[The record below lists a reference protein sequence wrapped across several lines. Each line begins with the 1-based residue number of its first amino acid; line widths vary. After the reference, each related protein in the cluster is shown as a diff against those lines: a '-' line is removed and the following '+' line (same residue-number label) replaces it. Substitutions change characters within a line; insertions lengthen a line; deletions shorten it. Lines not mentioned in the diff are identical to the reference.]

1 MTKRVIVKLVNMQ
14 KRLFL
19 VVFFICSVWC
29 CLSAQIKGVVK
40 DADTGEPLPY
50 VNIFYEGKGV
60 GCISDIDG
68 NFTVDKMVEWKELVF
83 SSIGYETQKV
93 PINARTQ
100 TLTVLMKVLDHTLG
114 EVVVRPKREK
124 YSRKNNPAVELMKKV
139 VAGKELDDL
148 KQKEYYS
155 YNIYQKLTLALNNI
169 TADSLRESK
178 LFKQYPFFRE
188 QVEYC
193 SEIDKNILPLS
204 VDETLTQTVYR
215 KHPESE
221 KNLIKGLNSTGVN
234 ELFNTGDMLTTVL
247 KDVFQNVNVYEDR
260 VRLLQ
265 YPFDSPISD
274 NGIGFYRY
282 YIMDTVYVEKERCFH
297 LSFVP
302 NNSQD
307 FGFTGH
313 LYIMADSTY
322 RLKQCV
328 LNLPKKTDVNF
339 VENMQIH
346 QQFGALPSGE
356 WVQLSD
362 DMLCELNF
370 FGGKFVVRRVTHNS
384 DYSFLEVPE
393 KIFKK
398 KGKEIKDVNAM
409 MRNDEFWN
417 RYRTTELTQSE
428 SNMGNFVSKLSDIKG
443 FKYILFGLRAFIE
456 NFVETGSTK
465 TPSKVDIGPINTMF
479 TSNYVDGFRLR
490 GSAQT
495 TANLHPN
502 WFFKGYVAY
511 GFKDE
516 KVKYMGQVEYS
527 FDKKEYLA
535 REFPKHALAV
545 SYQYDNMLPSDKYI
559 HTDKDNVFTSWKVT
573 TVDQYN
579 YERKFTVNYEH
590 ERENGLKTTV
600 MLRHAN
606 YEPCGRLFYRT
617 MSGESRL
624 QDAIRN
630 GSITAGGDYMLTPYN
645 TKDITVAEA
654 TFGVRFA
661 PGETFVN
668 TKQRRLPINLDAP
681 VFSLSH
687 TFGLKGVLG
696 GEYNYNFTEATA
708 YKRLWLGS
716 WGNIDTYLKG
726 GIQWNKVPFPLLIM
740 PAANLSYIVEDE
752 TFNLINNMEFL
763 NDRYASLDVSWN
775 MQGKLFNRIPL
786 LKKLKWREF
795 LGVKCLWGQ
804 LTDKNN
810 PFLEQNR
817 DDDMLMMFPGH
828 YREGGVFDYST
839 GVMDPKKPY
848 VEAIVGIHN
857 IFKLVH
863 VEYVRRLNYNNLP
876 TANKWGI
883 RLMIRTVF

>member
-1 MTKRVIVKLVNMQ
+1 MIKKVSLFCL
-14 KRLFL
+14 LFL
-19 VVFFICSVWC
+19 VWALQSF
-29 CLSAQIKGVVK
+29 AQIQGVVK
-40 DADTGEPLPY
+40 DEDTGEPIPF

-68 NFTVDKMVEWKELVF
+68 RFKVDKMVEWKELTF
-83 SSIGYETQKV
+83 SSVGYTTKAV
-93 PINARTQ
+93 PITAKTEYLNVS
-100 TLTVLMKVLDHTLG
+100 LKVMDHTLD

-139 VAGKELDDL
+139 VAAKELDDL
-148 KQKEYYS
+148 KQKDYYS

-193 SEIDKNILPLS
+193 AETDKNILPLS
-204 VDETLTQTVYR
+204 VDETLTQTVFR
-215 KHPESE
+215 KKPESE
-221 KNLIKGLNSTGVN
+221 KNIIKGLNSTGVN

-282 YIMDTVYVEKERCFH
+282 YIMDTTYVEHDKCFH

-313 LYIMADSTY
+313 LYIMADSTF
-322 RLKQCV
+322 RLKKCV

-339 VENMQIH
+339 VENMQIL

-356 WVQLSD
+356 WVQLTD

-370 FGGKFVVRRVTHNS
+370 FGGHFMVRRGTHNS

-393 KIFKK
+393 RIFKK

-409 MRNDEFWN
+409 MRNDEFWS
-417 RYRTTELTQSE
+417 RYRATELTQSE
-428 SNMGNFVSKLSDIKG
+428 SNMSGFVDNLAKIKG
-443 FKYILFGLRAFIE
+443 FKYILFGLKALIE
-456 NFVETGSTK
+456 NFVETGTK
-465 TPSKVDIGPINTMF
+465 DHPSKVDIGPINTIL
-479 TSNYVDGFRLR
+479 TSNFIDGTRLR
-490 GSAQT
+490 ASAQT
-495 TANLHPN
+495 TANLNPN

-516 KVKYMGQVEYS
+516 KMKYLGQVEYS
-527 FDKKEYLA
+527 FDKKGYLA
-535 REFPKHALAV
+535 REFPKHAIAV
-545 SYQYDNMLPSDKYI
+545 SYQYDNMLPSDKFI
-559 HTDKDNVFTSWKVT
+559 NTDKDNMFTSLKWAKQ
-573 TVDQYN
+573 DLYN
-579 YERKFTVNYEH
+579 YERKFTINYEH
-590 ERENGLKTTV
+590 ERESGLKTHA

-606 YEPCGRLFYRT
+606 YEPCGNLFYRT
-617 MSGESRL
+617 MAGESKL
-624 QDAIRN
+624 QKAIAD
-630 GSITAGGDYMLTPYN
+630 GTMKGDVFMHTPYN
-645 TKDITVAEA
+645 TKDITITEA
-654 TFGVRFA
+654 TLGVRYA
-661 PGETFVN
+661 PGEAFVN

-687 TFGLKGVLG
+687 TFGLNGILG
-696 GEYNYNFTEATA
+696 SEYKYNFTEAGA

-740 PAANLSYIVEDE
+740 PAANLSYIIQDG

-795 LGVKCLWGQ
+795 IGVKCLWGE
-804 LTDKNN
+804 LSDKNN
-810 PFLEQNR
+810 PFLEENR
-817 DDDMLMMFPGH
+817 NDDVLMMFPGH
-828 YREGGVFDYST
+828 YRANGVYEYSSA
-839 GVMDPKKPY
+839 VLDPKKPY
-848 VEAIVGIHN
+848 VEVCAGIHN
-857 IFKLVH
+857 IFKLLH
-863 VEYVRRLNYNNLP
+863 VEYVRRLNYKNLP

>member
-1 MTKRVIVKLVNMQ
+1 MIKKVSLFCL
-14 KRLFL
+14 LFL
-19 VVFFICSVWC
+19 VWALQSF
-29 CLSAQIKGVVK
+29 AQIQGVVK
-40 DADTGEPLPY
+40 DEDTGEPIPF

-68 NFTVDKMVEWKELVF
+68 RFKVDKMVEWKELTF
-83 SSIGYETQKV
+83 SSVGYTTKAV
-93 PINARTQ
+93 PITAKTEYLNVS
-100 TLTVLMKVLDHTLG
+100 LKVMDHTLD

-139 VAGKELDDL
+139 VAAKELDDL
-148 KQKEYYS
+148 KQKDYYS

-193 SEIDKNILPLS
+193 AETDKNILPLS
-204 VDETLTQTVYR
+204 VDETLTQTVFR
-215 KHPESE
+215 KKPESE
-221 KNLIKGLNSTGVN
+221 KNIIKGLNSTGVN

-282 YIMDTVYVEKERCFH
+282 YIMDTTYVEHDKCFH

-313 LYIMADSTY
+313 LYIMADSTF
-322 RLKQCV
+322 RLKKCV

-339 VENMQIH
+339 VENMQIL

-356 WVQLSD
+356 WVQLTD

-370 FGGKFVVRRVTHNS
+370 FGGHFMVRRVTHNS

-393 KIFKK
+393 RIFKK

-417 RYRTTELTQSE
+417 RYRATELTQSE
-428 SNMGNFVSKLSDIKG
+428 SNMSGFVDNLAKIKG
-443 FKYILFGLRAFIE
+443 FKYVLFGLKALIE
-456 NFVETGSTK
+456 NFVETGTK
-465 TPSKVDIGPINTMF
+465 DHPSKVDIGPINTIL
-479 TSNYVDGFRLR
+479 TSNFIDGTRLR
-490 GSAQT
+490 ASAQT
-495 TANLHPN
+495 TANLNPN

-516 KVKYMGQVEYS
+516 KMKYLGQVEYS
-527 FDKKEYLA
+527 FDKKGYLA
-535 REFPKHALAV
+535 REFPKHAIAV
-545 SYQYDNMLPSDKYI
+545 SYQYDNMLPSDKFI
-559 HTDKDNVFTSWKVT
+559 NTDKDNMFTSLKWAKQ
-573 TVDQYN
+573 DLYN
-579 YERKFTVNYEH
+579 YERKFTINYEH
-590 ERENGLKTTV
+590 ERESGLKTHA

-606 YEPCGRLFYRT
+606 YEPCGNLFYRT
-617 MSGESRL
+617 MAGESQL
-624 QDAIRN
+624 QKAIAD
-630 GSITAGGDYMLTPYN
+630 GTMKGDVFMHTPYN
-645 TKDITVAEA
+645 TKDITITEA
-654 TFGVRFA
+654 TLGVRYA
-661 PGETFVN
+661 PGEAFVN

-687 TFGLKGVLG
+687 TFGLNGILG
-696 GEYNYNFTEATA
+696 SEYKYNFTEAGA

-726 GIQWNKVPFPLLIM
+726 GIQWNKVPIPLLIM
-740 PAANLSYIVEDE
+740 PAANLSYIIQDG
-752 TFNLINNMEFL
+752 TFNLIYNMEFL

-795 LGVKCLWGQ
+795 IGVKCLWGE
-804 LTDKNN
+804 LSDKNN
-810 PFLEQNR
+810 PFLEENR
-817 DDDMLMMFPGH
+817 NDDVLMMFPGH
-828 YREGGVFDYST
+828 YRANGVYEYSSA
-839 GVMDPKKPY
+839 VLDPKKPY
-848 VEAIVGIHN
+848 VEVCAGIHN
-857 IFKLVH
+857 IFKLLH
-863 VEYVRRLNYNNLP
+863 VEYVRRLNYKNLP

>member
-1 MTKRVIVKLVNMQ
+1 MIKKVTLFCL
-14 KRLFL
+14 LFL
-19 VVFFICSVWC
+19 VWALQSF
-29 CLSAQIKGVVK
+29 AQIQGVVK
-40 DADTGEPLPY
+40 DEDTGEPIPF

-68 NFTVDKMVEWKELVF
+68 RFKVDKMVEWKELTF
-83 SSIGYETQKV
+83 SSVGYTTKAV
-93 PINARTQ
+93 PITAKTEYLNVS
-100 TLTVLMKVLDHTLG
+100 LKVMDHTLD

-124 YSRKNNPAVELMKKV
+124 YSRKNNPAVEMMKKV
-139 VAGKELDDL
+139 VAAKELDDL
-148 KQKEYYS
+148 KQKDYYS

-193 SEIDKNILPLS
+193 AETDKNILPLS
-204 VDETLTQTVYR
+204 VDETLTQTVFR
-215 KHPESE
+215 KKPESE
-221 KNLIKGLNSTGVN
+221 KNIIKGLNSTGVN

-282 YIMDTVYVEKERCFH
+282 YIMDTTYVEHDKCFH

-313 LYIMADSTY
+313 LYIMADSTF
-322 RLKQCV
+322 RLKKCV

-339 VENMQIH
+339 VENMQIL

-356 WVQLSD
+356 WVQLTD

-370 FGGKFVVRRVTHNS
+370 FGGHFMVRRVTHNS

-393 KIFKK
+393 RIFKK

-409 MRNDEFWN
+409 MRNDEFWS
-417 RYRTTELTQSE
+417 RYRATELTQSE
-428 SNMGNFVSKLSDIKG
+428 SNMSGFVDNLAKIKG
-443 FKYILFGLRAFIE
+443 FKYVLFGLKALIE
-456 NFVETGSTK
+456 NFVETGTK
-465 TPSKVDIGPINTMF
+465 DHPSKVDIGPINTIL
-479 TSNYVDGFRLR
+479 TSNFIDGTRLR
-490 GSAQT
+490 ASAQT
-495 TANLHPN
+495 TANLNPN

-516 KVKYMGQVEYS
+516 KMKYLGQVEYS
-527 FDKKEYLA
+527 FDKKGYLA
-535 REFPKHALAV
+535 REFPKHAIAV
-545 SYQYDNMLPSDKYI
+545 SYQYDNMLPSDKFI
-559 HTDKDNVFTSWKVT
+559 NTDKDNMFTSLKWAKQ
-573 TVDQYN
+573 DLYN
-579 YERKFTVNYEH
+579 YERKFTINYEH
-590 ERENGLKTTV
+590 ERESGLKTHA

-606 YEPCGRLFYRT
+606 YEPCGNLFYRT
-617 MSGESRL
+617 MAGESQL
-624 QDAIRN
+624 QKAIAD
-630 GSITAGGDYMLTPYN
+630 GTMKGDVFMHTPYN
-645 TKDITVAEA
+645 TKDITITEA
-654 TFGVRFA
+654 TLGVRYA
-661 PGETFVN
+661 PGEAFIN

-687 TFGLKGVLG
+687 TFGLNGILG
-696 GEYNYNFTEATA
+696 SEYKYNFTEAGA

-740 PAANLSYIVEDE
+740 PAANLSYIIQDG

-795 LGVKCLWGQ
+795 IGVKCLWGE
-804 LTDKNN
+804 LSDKNN
-810 PFLEQNR
+810 PFLEENR
-817 DDDMLMMFPGH
+817 NDDVLMMFPGH
-828 YREGGVFDYST
+828 YRANGIYEYSSA
-839 GVMDPKKPY
+839 VLDPKKPY
-848 VEAIVGIHN
+848 VEVCAGIHN
-857 IFKLVH
+857 IFKLLH
-863 VEYVRRLNYNNLP
+863 VEYVRRLNYKNLP

>member
-1 MTKRVIVKLVNMQ
+1 MIKKVSLFCL
-14 KRLFL
+14 LFL
-19 VVFFICSVWC
+19 VWALQSF
-29 CLSAQIKGVVK
+29 AQIQGVVK
-40 DADTGEPLPY
+40 DEDTGEPIPF

-68 NFTVDKMVEWKELVF
+68 RFKVDKMVEWKELTF
-83 SSIGYETQKV
+83 SSVGYTTKAV
-93 PINARTQ
+93 PITAKTEYLNVS
-100 TLTVLMKVLDHTLG
+100 LKVMDHTLD

-139 VAGKELDDL
+139 VAAKELDDL
-148 KQKEYYS
+148 KQKDYYS

-193 SEIDKNILPLS
+193 VETDKNILPLS
-204 VDETLTQTVYR
+204 VDETLTQTVFR
-215 KHPESE
+215 KKPESE
-221 KNLIKGLNSTGVN
+221 KNIIKGLNSTGVN

-282 YIMDTVYVEKERCFH
+282 YIMDTTYVEHDKCFH

-313 LYIMADSTY
+313 LYIMADSTF
-322 RLKQCV
+322 RLKKCV

-339 VENMQIH
+339 VENMQIL

-356 WVQLSD
+356 WVQLTD

-370 FGGKFVVRRVTHNS
+370 FGGHFMVRRVTHNS

-393 KIFKK
+393 RIFKK

-409 MRNDEFWN
+409 MRNDEFWS
-417 RYRTTELTQSE
+417 RYRATELTQSE
-428 SNMGNFVSKLSDIKG
+428 SNMSGFVDNLAKIKG
-443 FKYILFGLRAFIE
+443 FKYVLFGLKALIE
-456 NFVETGSTK
+456 NFVETGTK
-465 TPSKVDIGPINTMF
+465 DHPSKVDIGPINTIL
-479 TSNYVDGFRLR
+479 TSNIIDGTRLR
-490 GSAQT
+490 ASAQT
-495 TANLHPN
+495 TANLNPN

-516 KVKYMGQVEYS
+516 KMKYLGQVEYS
-527 FDKKEYLA
+527 FDKKGYLA
-535 REFPKHALAV
+535 REFPKHAIAV
-545 SYQYDNMLPSDKYI
+545 SYQYDNMLPSDKFI
-559 HTDKDNVFTSWKVT
+559 NTDKDNMFTSLKWAKQ
-573 TVDQYN
+573 DLYN
-579 YERKFTVNYEH
+579 YERKFTINYEH
-590 ERENGLKTTV
+590 ERESGLKTHA

-606 YEPCGRLFYRT
+606 YEPCGNLFYRT
-617 MSGESRL
+617 MAGESQL
-624 QDAIRN
+624 QKAIAD
-630 GSITAGGDYMLTPYN
+630 GTMKGDVFMHTPYN
-645 TKDITVAEA
+645 TKDITITEA
-654 TFGVRFA
+654 TLGVRYA
-661 PGETFVN
+661 PGEAFVN

-687 TFGLKGVLG
+687 TFGLNGILG
-696 GEYNYNFTEATA
+696 SEYKYNFTEAGA

-740 PAANLSYIVEDE
+740 PAANLSYIIQDG

-795 LGVKCLWGQ
+795 IGVKCLWGE
-804 LTDKNN
+804 LSDKNN
-810 PFLEQNR
+810 PFLEENR
-817 DDDMLMMFPGH
+817 NDDVLMMFPGH
-828 YREGGVFDYST
+828 YRANGIYEYSSA
-839 GVMDPKKPY
+839 VLDPNKPY
-848 VEAIVGIHN
+848 VEVCAGIHN
-857 IFKLVH
+857 IFILLH
-863 VEYVRRLNYNNLP
+863 VEYVRRLNYKNLP

>member
-1 MTKRVIVKLVNMQ
+1 MIKKVSLFCL
-14 KRLFL
+14 LFL
-19 VVFFICSVWC
+19 VWALQSF
-29 CLSAQIKGVVK
+29 AQIQGVVK
-40 DADTGEPLPY
+40 DEDTGEPIPF

-68 NFTVDKMVEWKELVF
+68 RFKVDKMVEWKELTF
-83 SSIGYETQKV
+83 SSVGYTTKAV
-93 PINARTQ
+93 PITAKTEYLNVS
-100 TLTVLMKVLDHTLG
+100 LKVMDHTLD

-139 VAGKELDDL
+139 VAAKELDDL
-148 KQKEYYS
+148 KQKDYYS

-193 SEIDKNILPLS
+193 AETDKNILPLS
-204 VDETLTQTVYR
+204 VDETLTQTVFR
-215 KHPESE
+215 KKPESE
-221 KNLIKGLNSTGVN
+221 KNIIKGLNSTGVN

-282 YIMDTVYVEKERCFH
+282 YIMDTTYVEHDKCFH

-313 LYIMADSTY
+313 LYIMADSTF
-322 RLKQCV
+322 RLKKCV

-339 VENMQIH
+339 VENMQIL
-346 QQFGALPSGE
+346 QQFGALSSGE
-356 WVQLSD
+356 WVQLTD

-370 FGGKFVVRRVTHNS
+370 FGGHFMVRRVTHNS

-393 KIFKK
+393 RIFKK

-409 MRNDEFWN
+409 MRNDEFWS
-417 RYRTTELTQSE
+417 RYRATELTQSE
-428 SNMGNFVSKLSDIKG
+428 SNMSGFVDNLAKIKG
-443 FKYILFGLRAFIE
+443 FKYILFGLKALIE
-456 NFVETGSTK
+456 NFVETGTK
-465 TPSKVDIGPINTMF
+465 DHPSKVDIGPINTIL
-479 TSNYVDGFRLR
+479 TSNFIDGTRLR
-490 GSAQT
+490 ASAQT
-495 TANLHPN
+495 TANLNPN

-516 KVKYMGQVEYS
+516 KMKYLGQVEYS
-527 FDKKEYLA
+527 FDKKGYLA
-535 REFPKHALAV
+535 REFPKHAIAV
-545 SYQYDNMLPSDKYI
+545 SYQYDNMLPSDKFI
-559 HTDKDNVFTSWKVT
+559 NTDKDNMFTSLKWAKQ
-573 TVDQYN
+573 DLYN
-579 YERKFTVNYEH
+579 YERKFTINYEH
-590 ERENGLKTTV
+590 ERESGLKTHA

-606 YEPCGRLFYRT
+606 YEPCGNLFYRT
-617 MSGESRL
+617 MAGESQL
-624 QDAIRN
+624 QKAIAD
-630 GSITAGGDYMLTPYN
+630 GTMKGDVFMHTPYN
-645 TKDITVAEA
+645 TKDITITEA
-654 TFGVRFA
+654 TLGVRYA
-661 PGETFVN
+661 PGEAFVN

-687 TFGLKGVLG
+687 TFGFNGILG
-696 GEYNYNFTEATA
+696 SEYKYNFTEAGA

-740 PAANLSYIVEDE
+740 PAANLSYIIQDG

-795 LGVKCLWGQ
+795 IGVKCLWGE
-804 LTDKNN
+804 LSDKNN
-810 PFLEQNR
+810 PFLEENR
-817 DDDMLMMFPGH
+817 NDDVLMMFPGH
-828 YREGGVFDYST
+828 YRANGVYEYSSA
-839 GVMDPKKPY
+839 VLDPKKPY
-848 VEAIVGIHN
+848 VEVCAGIHN
-857 IFKLVH
+857 IFKLLH
-863 VEYVRRLNYNNLP
+863 VEYVRRLNYKNLP

>member
-1 MTKRVIVKLVNMQ
+1 MIKKVSLFCL
-14 KRLFL
+14 LFL
-19 VVFFICSVWC
+19 VWALQSF
-29 CLSAQIKGVVK
+29 AQIQGVVK
-40 DADTGEPLPY
+40 DEDTGEPIPF

-68 NFTVDKMVEWKELVF
+68 RFKVDKMVEWKELTF
-83 SSIGYETQKV
+83 SSVGYTTKAV
-93 PINARTQ
+93 PITAKTEYLNVS
-100 TLTVLMKVLDHTLG
+100 LKVMDHTLD

-139 VAGKELDDL
+139 VAAKELDDL
-148 KQKEYYS
+148 KQKDYYS

-193 SEIDKNILPLS
+193 AETDKNILPLS
-204 VDETLTQTVYR
+204 VDETLTQTVFR
-215 KHPESE
+215 KKPESE
-221 KNLIKGLNSTGVN
+221 KNIIKGLNSTGVN

-282 YIMDTVYVEKERCFH
+282 YIMDTTYVEHDKCFH

-313 LYIMADSTY
+313 LYIMADSTF
-322 RLKQCV
+322 RLKKCV

-339 VENMQIH
+339 VENMQIL

-356 WVQLSD
+356 WVQLTD

-370 FGGKFVVRRVTHNS
+370 FGGHFMVRRVTHNS

-393 KIFKK
+393 RIFKK

-417 RYRTTELTQSE
+417 RYRATELTQSE
-428 SNMGNFVSKLSDIKG
+428 SNMSGFVDNLAKIKG
-443 FKYILFGLRAFIE
+443 FKYVLFGLKALIE
-456 NFVETGSTK
+456 NFVETGTK
-465 TPSKVDIGPINTMF
+465 DHPSKVDIGPINTIL
-479 TSNYVDGFRLR
+479 TSNFIDGTRLR
-490 GSAQT
+490 ASAQT
-495 TANLHPN
+495 TANLNPN

-516 KVKYMGQVEYS
+516 KMKYLGQVEYS
-527 FDKKEYLA
+527 FDKKGYLA
-535 REFPKHALAV
+535 REFPKHAIAV
-545 SYQYDNMLPSDKYI
+545 SYQYDNMLPSDKFI
-559 HTDKDNVFTSWKVT
+559 NTDKDNMFTSLKWAKQ
-573 TVDQYN
+573 DLYN
-579 YERKFTVNYEH
+579 YERKFTINYEH
-590 ERENGLKTTV
+590 ERESGLKTHA
-600 MLRHAN
+600 MLRYAN
-606 YEPCGRLFYRT
+606 YEPCGNLFYRT
-617 MSGESRL
+617 MAGESQL
-624 QDAIRN
+624 QKAIAD
-630 GSITAGGDYMLTPYN
+630 GTMKGDVFMHTPYN
-645 TKDITVAEA
+645 TKDITVTEA
-654 TFGVRFA
+654 TIGVRYA
-661 PGETFVN
+661 PGETFIN

-687 TFGLKGVLG
+687 TFGINGILG
-696 GEYNYNFTEATA
+696 SEYKYNFTEAGA

-740 PAANLSYIVEDE
+740 PAANLSYIIQDG

-795 LGVKCLWGQ
+795 IGVKCLWGE
-804 LTDKNN
+804 LSDKNN
-810 PFLEQNR
+810 PFLEENR
-817 DDDMLMMFPGH
+817 NDDVLMMFPGH
-828 YREGGVFDYST
+828 YRANGVYEYSSA
-839 GVMDPKKPY
+839 VLDPKKPY
-848 VEAIVGIHN
+848 VEVCAGIHN
-857 IFKLVH
+857 IFKLLH
-863 VEYVRRLNYNNLP
+863 VEYVRRLNYKNLP

>member
-1 MTKRVIVKLVNMQ
+1 MIKKVSLFCL
-14 KRLFL
+14 LFL
-19 VVFFICSVWC
+19 VWALQSF
-29 CLSAQIKGVVK
+29 AQIQGVVK
-40 DADTGEPLPY
+40 DEDTGEPIPF

-68 NFTVDKMVEWKELVF
+68 RFKVDKMVEWKELTF
-83 SSIGYETQKV
+83 SSVGYTTKAV
-93 PINARTQ
+93 PITAKTEYLNVS
-100 TLTVLMKVLDHTLG
+100 LKVMDHTLD

-124 YSRKNNPAVELMKKV
+124 YSRKNNPAVEMMKKV
-139 VAGKELDDL
+139 VAAKELDDL
-148 KQKEYYS
+148 KQKDYYS

-193 SEIDKNILPLS
+193 AETDKNILPLS
-204 VDETLTQTVYR
+204 VDETLTQTVFR
-215 KHPESE
+215 KKPESE
-221 KNLIKGLNSTGVN
+221 KNIIKGLNSTGVN

-282 YIMDTVYVEKERCFH
+282 YIMDTTYVEHDKCFH

-313 LYIMADSTY
+313 LYIMADSTF
-322 RLKQCV
+322 RLKKCV

-339 VENMQIH
+339 VENMQIL

-356 WVQLSD
+356 WVQLTD

-370 FGGKFVVRRVTHNS
+370 FGGHFMVRRVTHNS

-393 KIFKK
+393 RIFKK

-409 MRNDEFWN
+409 MRNDEFWS
-417 RYRTTELTQSE
+417 RYRATELTQSE
-428 SNMGNFVSKLSDIKG
+428 SNMSGFVDNLAKIKG
-443 FKYILFGLRAFIE
+443 FKYVLFGLKALIE
-456 NFVETGSTK
+456 NFVETGTK
-465 TPSKVDIGPINTMF
+465 DHPSKVDIGPINTIL
-479 TSNYVDGFRLR
+479 TSNFIDGTRLR
-490 GSAQT
+490 ASAQT
-495 TANLHPN
+495 TANLNPN

-516 KVKYMGQVEYS
+516 KMKYLGQVEYS
-527 FDKKEYLA
+527 FDKKGYLA
-535 REFPKHALAV
+535 REFPKHAIAV
-545 SYQYDNMLPSDKYI
+545 SYQYDNMLPSDKFI
-559 HTDKDNVFTSWKVT
+559 NTDKDNMFTSLKWAKQ
-573 TVDQYN
+573 DLYN
-579 YERKFTVNYEH
+579 YERKFTINYEH
-590 ERENGLKTTV
+590 ERESGLKTHA

-606 YEPCGRLFYRT
+606 YEPCGNLFYRT
-617 MSGESRL
+617 MAGESQL
-624 QDAIRN
+624 QKAIAD
-630 GSITAGGDYMLTPYN
+630 GTMKGDVFMHTPYN
-645 TKDITVAEA
+645 TKDITITEA
-654 TFGVRFA
+654 TLGVRYA
-661 PGETFVN
+661 PGEAFVN

-687 TFGLKGVLG
+687 TFGLNGILG
-696 GEYNYNFTEATA
+696 SEYKYNFTEAGA

-740 PAANLSYIVEDE
+740 PAANLSYIIQDG

-795 LGVKCLWGQ
+795 IGVKCLWGE
-804 LTDKNN
+804 LSDKNN
-810 PFLEQNR
+810 PFLEENR
-817 DDDMLMMFPGH
+817 NDDVLMMFPGH
-828 YREGGVFDYST
+828 YRANGVYEYSSA
-839 GVMDPKKPY
+839 VLDPKKPY
-848 VEAIVGIHN
+848 VEVCAGIHN
-857 IFKLVH
+857 IFKLLH
-863 VEYVRRLNYNNLP
+863 VEYVRRLNYKNLP

>member
-1 MTKRVIVKLVNMQ
+1 MIKKVSLFCL
-14 KRLFL
+14 LFL
-19 VVFFICSVWC
+19 VWALQSF
-29 CLSAQIKGVVK
+29 AQIQGVVK
-40 DADTGEPLPY
+40 DEDTGEPIPF

-68 NFTVDKMVEWKELVF
+68 RFKVDKMVEWKELTF
-83 SSIGYETQKV
+83 SSVGYTTKAV
-93 PINARTQ
+93 PITAKTEYLNVS
-100 TLTVLMKVLDHTLG
+100 LKVMDHTLD

-124 YSRKNNPAVELMKKV
+124 YSRKNNPAVEMMKKV
-139 VAGKELDDL
+139 VAAKELDDL
-148 KQKEYYS
+148 KQKDYYS

-193 SEIDKNILPLS
+193 AETDKNILPLS
-204 VDETLTQTVYR
+204 VDETLTQTVFR
-215 KHPESE
+215 KKPESE
-221 KNLIKGLNSTGVN
+221 KNIIKGLNSTGVN

-282 YIMDTVYVEKERCFH
+282 YIMDTTYVEHDKCFH

-313 LYIMADSTY
+313 LYIMADSTF
-322 RLKQCV
+322 RLKKCV

-339 VENMQIH
+339 VENMQIL

-356 WVQLSD
+356 WVQLTD

-370 FGGKFVVRRVTHNS
+370 FGGHFMVRRVTHNS

-393 KIFKK
+393 RIFKK

-409 MRNDEFWN
+409 MRNDEFWS
-417 RYRTTELTQSE
+417 RYRATELTQSE
-428 SNMGNFVSKLSDIKG
+428 SNMSGFVDNLAKIKG
-443 FKYILFGLRAFIE
+443 FKYVLFGLKALIE
-456 NFVETGSTK
+456 NFVETGTK
-465 TPSKVDIGPINTMF
+465 DHPSKVDIGPINTIL
-479 TSNYVDGFRLR
+479 TSNFIDGTRLR
-490 GSAQT
+490 ASAQT
-495 TANLHPN
+495 TANLNPN

-516 KVKYMGQVEYS
+516 KMKYLGQVEYS
-527 FDKKEYLA
+527 FDKKGYLA
-535 REFPKHALAV
+535 REFPKHAIAV
-545 SYQYDNMLPSDKYI
+545 SYQYDNMLPSDKFI
-559 HTDKDNVFTSWKVT
+559 NTDKDNMFTSLKWAKQ
-573 TVDQYN
+573 DLYN
-579 YERKFTVNYEH
+579 YERKFTINYEH
-590 ERENGLKTTV
+590 ERESGLKTHA

-606 YEPCGRLFYRT
+606 YEPCGNLFYRT
-617 MSGESRL
+617 MAGESQL
-624 QDAIRN
+624 QKAIAD
-630 GSITAGGDYMLTPYN
+630 GTMKGDVFMHTPYN
-645 TKDITVAEA
+645 TKDITITEA
-654 TFGVRFA
+654 TLGVRYA
-661 PGETFVN
+661 PGEAFVN

-687 TFGLKGVLG
+687 TFGLNGILG
-696 GEYNYNFTEATA
+696 SEYKYNFTEAGA

-740 PAANLSYIVEDE
+740 PAANLSYIIQDG

-795 LGVKCLWGQ
+795 IGVKCLWGE
-804 LTDKNN
+804 LSDKNN
-810 PFLEQNR
+810 PFLEENR
-817 DDDMLMMFPGH
+817 NDDVLMMFPGH
-828 YREGGVFDYST
+828 YRANGIYEYSSA
-839 GVMDPKKPY
+839 VLDPKKPY
-848 VEAIVGIHN
+848 VEVCAGIHN
-857 IFKLVH
+857 IFKLLH
-863 VEYVRRLNYNNLP
+863 VEYVRRLNYKNLP

>member
-1 MTKRVIVKLVNMQ
+1 MIKKVSLFCL
-14 KRLFL
+14 LFL
-19 VVFFICSVWC
+19 VWALQSF
-29 CLSAQIKGVVK
+29 AQIQGVVK
-40 DADTGEPLPY
+40 DEDTGEPIPF

-68 NFTVDKMVEWKELVF
+68 RFKVDKMVEWKELTF
-83 SSIGYETQKV
+83 SSVGYTTKAV
-93 PINARTQ
+93 PITAKTEYLNVS
-100 TLTVLMKVLDHTLG
+100 LKVMDHTLD

-139 VAGKELDDL
+139 VAAKELDDL
-148 KQKEYYS
+148 KQKDYYS

-193 SEIDKNILPLS
+193 AETDKNILPLS
-204 VDETLTQTVYR
+204 VDETLTQTVFR
-215 KHPESE
+215 KKPESE
-221 KNLIKGLNSTGVN
+221 KNIIKGLNSTGVN

-282 YIMDTVYVEKERCFH
+282 YIMDTTYVEHDKCFH

-313 LYIMADSTY
+313 LYIMADSTF
-322 RLKQCV
+322 RLKKCV

-339 VENMQIH
+339 VENMQIL

-356 WVQLSD
+356 WVQLTD

-370 FGGKFVVRRVTHNS
+370 FGGHFMVRRVTHNS

-393 KIFKK
+393 RIFKK

-409 MRNDEFWN
+409 MRNDEFWS
-417 RYRTTELTQSE
+417 RYRATELTQSE
-428 SNMGNFVSKLSDIKG
+428 SNMSGFVDNLAKIKG
-443 FKYILFGLRAFIE
+443 FKYVLFGLKALIE
-456 NFVETGSTK
+456 NFVETGTK
-465 TPSKVDIGPINTMF
+465 DHPSKVDIGPINTIL
-479 TSNYVDGFRLR
+479 TSNFIDGTRLR
-490 GSAQT
+490 ASAQT
-495 TANLHPN
+495 TANLNPN

-516 KVKYMGQVEYS
+516 KMKYLGQVEYS
-527 FDKKEYLA
+527 FDKKGYLA
-535 REFPKHALAV
+535 REFPKHAIAV
-545 SYQYDNMLPSDKYI
+545 SYQYDNMLPSDKFI
-559 HTDKDNVFTSWKVT
+559 NTDKDNMFTSLKWAKQ
-573 TVDQYN
+573 DLYN
-579 YERKFTVNYEH
+579 YERKFTINYEH
-590 ERENGLKTTV
+590 ERESGLKTHA

-606 YEPCGRLFYRT
+606 YEPCGNLFYRT
-617 MSGESRL
+617 MAGETQL
-624 QDAIRN
+624 QKAIAD
-630 GSITAGGDYMLTPYN
+630 GTMKGDVFMHTPYN
-645 TKDITVAEA
+645 TKDITITEA
-654 TFGVRFA
+654 TLGVRYA
-661 PGETFVN
+661 PGEAFVN

-687 TFGLKGVLG
+687 TFGLNGILG
-696 GEYNYNFTEATA
+696 SEYKYNFTEAGA

-740 PAANLSYIVEDE
+740 PAANLSYIIQDG

-795 LGVKCLWGQ
+795 IGVKCLWGE
-804 LTDKNN
+804 LSDKNN
-810 PFLEQNR
+810 PFLEENR
-817 DDDMLMMFPGH
+817 NDDVLMMFPGH
-828 YREGGVFDYST
+828 YRANGVYEYSSA
-839 GVMDPKKPY
+839 VLDPKKPY
-848 VEAIVGIHN
+848 VEVCAGIHN
-857 IFKLVH
+857 IFKLLH
-863 VEYVRRLNYNNLP
+863 VEYVRRLNYKNLP

>member
-1 MTKRVIVKLVNMQ
+1 MIKKVSLFCL
-14 KRLFL
+14 LFL
-19 VVFFICSVWC
+19 VWALQSF
-29 CLSAQIKGVVK
+29 AQIQGVVK
-40 DADTGEPLPY
+40 DEDTGEPIPF

-68 NFTVDKMVEWKELVF
+68 RFKVDKMVEWKELTF
-83 SSIGYETQKV
+83 SSVGYTTKAV
-93 PINARTQ
+93 PITAKTEYLNVS
-100 TLTVLMKVLDHTLG
+100 LKVMDHTLD

-139 VAGKELDDL
+139 VAAKELDDL
-148 KQKEYYS
+148 KQKDYYS

-193 SEIDKNILPLS
+193 AETDKNILPLS
-204 VDETLTQTVYR
+204 VDETLTQTVFR
-215 KHPESE
+215 KKPESE
-221 KNLIKGLNSTGVN
+221 KNIIKGLNSTGVN

-282 YIMDTVYVEKERCFH
+282 YIMDTTYVEHDKCFH

-313 LYIMADSTY
+313 LYIMADSTF
-322 RLKQCV
+322 RLKKCV

-339 VENMQIH
+339 VENMQIL

-356 WVQLSD
+356 WVQLTD

-370 FGGKFVVRRVTHNS
+370 FGGHFMVRRVTHNS

-393 KIFKK
+393 RIFKK

-409 MRNDEFWN
+409 MRNDEFWS
-417 RYRTTELTQSE
+417 RYRATELTQSE
-428 SNMGNFVSKLSDIKG
+428 SNMSGFVDNLAKIKG
-443 FKYILFGLRAFIE
+443 FKYVLFGLKALIE
-456 NFVETGSTK
+456 NFVETGTK
-465 TPSKVDIGPINTMF
+465 DHPSKVDIGPINTIL
-479 TSNYVDGFRLR
+479 TSNFIDGTRLR
-490 GSAQT
+490 ASAQT
-495 TANLHPN
+495 TANLNPN

-516 KVKYMGQVEYS
+516 KMKYLGQVEYS
-527 FDKKEYLA
+527 FDKKGYLA
-535 REFPKHALAV
+535 REFPKHAIAV
-545 SYQYDNMLPSDKYI
+545 SYQYDNMLPSDKFI
-559 HTDKDNVFTSWKVT
+559 NTDKDNMFTSLKWAKQ
-573 TVDQYN
+573 DLYN
-579 YERKFTVNYEH
+579 YERKFTINYEH
-590 ERENGLKTTV
+590 ERESGLKTHA

-606 YEPCGRLFYRT
+606 YEPCGNLFYRT
-617 MSGESRL
+617 MAGESQL
-624 QDAIRN
+624 QKAIAD
-630 GSITAGGDYMLTPYN
+630 GTMKGDVFMHTPYN
-645 TKDITVAEA
+645 TKDITITEA
-654 TFGVRFA
+654 TLGVRYA
-661 PGETFVN
+661 PGEAFVN

-687 TFGLKGVLG
+687 TFGLNGILG
-696 GEYNYNFTEATA
+696 SEYKYNFTEAGA

-716 WGNIDTYLKG
+716 LGNIDTYLKG

-740 PAANLSYIVEDE
+740 PAANLSYIIQDG

-795 LGVKCLWGQ
+795 IGVKCLWGE
-804 LTDKNN
+804 LSDKNN
-810 PFLEQNR
+810 PFLEENR
-817 DDDMLMMFPGH
+817 NDDVLMMFPGH
-828 YREGGVFDYST
+828 YRANGVYEYSSA
-839 GVMDPKKPY
+839 VLDPKKPY
-848 VEAIVGIHN
+848 VEVCAGIHN
-857 IFKLVH
+857 IFKLLH
-863 VEYVRRLNYNNLP
+863 VEYVRRLNYKNLP

>member
-1 MTKRVIVKLVNMQ
+1 MIKKVSLFCL
-14 KRLFL
+14 LFL
-19 VVFFICSVWC
+19 LWALQSF
-29 CLSAQIKGVVK
+29 AQIQGVVK
-40 DADTGEPLPY
+40 DEDTGEPIPF
-50 VNIFYEGKGV
+50 VSIFYEGKGV

-68 NFTVDKMVEWKELVF
+68 RFKVDKMVEWKELTF
-83 SSIGYETQKV
+83 SSVGYTTKVV
-93 PINARTQ
+93 PISAKTEFLN
-100 TLTVLMKVLDHTLG
+100 VSMKVMDHTLD
-114 EVVVRPKREK
+114 EIVVRPKREK

-139 VAGKELDDL
+139 VASKELDDL
-148 KQKEYYS
+148 KQKDYYS

-178 LFKQYPFFRE
+178 LFKQYPFFRD

-193 SEIDKNILPLS
+193 EITEKNILPLS
-204 VDETLTQTVYR
+204 VDESLTQTVFR
-215 KHPESE
+215 KKPESE
-221 KNLIKGLNSTGVN
+221 KNIIKGLNSTGVN

-282 YIMDTVYVEKERCFH
+282 YIMDTTYVEHDKCFH

-339 VENMQIH
+339 VENMQIL
-346 QQFGALPSGE
+346 QQFGALPTGE
-356 WVQLSD
+356 WVQLTD

-370 FGGKFVVRRVTHNS
+370 FGGHFMVRRITHNS
-384 DYSFLEVPE
+384 DYSFLEIPE
-393 KIFKK
+393 RIFNK

-417 RYRTTELTQSE
+417 RYRATELTQSE
-428 SNMGNFVSKLSDIKG
+428 SNMGGFVDNLAKIKG
-443 FKYILFGLRAFIE
+443 FKYVLFGLKALIE
-456 NFVETGSTK
+456 NFVETGTK
-465 TPSKVDIGPINTMF
+465 DNPSKVDIGPVNTIL
-479 TSNYVDGFRLR
+479 TSNFVDGTRLR
-490 GSAQT
+490 ASAQT
-495 TANLHPN
+495 TANLNPN

-516 KVKYMGQVEYS
+516 KMKYLGQVEYS
-527 FDKKEYLA
+527 FDKKGYLA
-535 REFPKHALAV
+535 REFPKHAIAV
-545 SYQYDNMLPSDKYI
+545 SYQYDNMLPSDKFI
-559 HTDKDNVFTSWKVT
+559 NTDKDNMFTSLKWAKQ
-573 TVDQYN
+573 DLYN
-579 YERKFTVNYEH
+579 YERKFTINYEH
-590 ERENGLKTTV
+590 ERESGLKTHA
-600 MLRHAN
+600 MLRYAN
-606 YEPCGRLFYRT
+606 YEPCGNLFYRT
-617 MSGESRL
+617 MAGESQL
-624 QDAIRN
+624 QKAIAD
-630 GSITAGGDYMLTPYN
+630 GTMKGDVFMHTPYN
-645 TKDITVAEA
+645 TKDITVTEA
-654 TFGVRFA
+654 TIGVRYA
-661 PGETFVN
+661 PGETFIN

-687 TFGLKGVLG
+687 TFGINGILG
-696 GEYNYNFTEATA
+696 SEYKYNFTEAGA

-740 PAANLSYIVEDE
+740 PAANLSYIIQDG

-795 LGVKCLWGQ
+795 IGVKCLWGE
-804 LTDKNN
+804 LSDKNN
-810 PFLEQNR
+810 PFLEENR
-817 DDDMLMMFPGH
+817 NDDVLMMFPGH
-828 YREGGVFDYST
+828 YRANGVYEYSSA
-839 GVMDPKKPY
+839 VLDPKKPY
-848 VEAIVGIHN
+848 VEVCAGIHN
-857 IFKLVH
+857 IFKLLH
-863 VEYVRRLNYNNLP
+863 VEYVRRLNYKNLP

>member
-1 MTKRVIVKLVNMQ
+1 MIKKVSLFCL
-14 KRLFL
+14 LFL
-19 VVFFICSVWC
+19 VWALQSF
-29 CLSAQIKGVVK
+29 AQIQGVVK
-40 DADTGEPLPY
+40 DEDTGEPIPF

-68 NFTVDKMVEWKELVF
+68 RFKVDKMVEWKELTF
-83 SSIGYETQKV
+83 SSVGYTTKAV
-93 PINARTQ
+93 PITAKTEYLNVS
-100 TLTVLMKVLDHTLG
+100 LKVMDHTLD

-139 VAGKELDDL
+139 VAAKELDDL
-148 KQKEYYS
+148 KQKDYYS

-193 SEIDKNILPLS
+193 AETDKNILPLS
-204 VDETLTQTVYR
+204 VDETLTQTVFR
-215 KHPESE
+215 KKPESE
-221 KNLIKGLNSTGVN
+221 KNIIKGLNSTGVN

-282 YIMDTVYVEKERCFH
+282 YIMDTTYVEHDKCFH

-313 LYIMADSTY
+313 LYIMADSTF
-322 RLKQCV
+322 RLKKCV

-339 VENMQIH
+339 VENMQIL

-356 WVQLSD
+356 WVQLTD

-370 FGGKFVVRRVTHNS
+370 FGGHFMVRRVTHNS

-393 KIFKK
+393 RIFKK

-409 MRNDEFWN
+409 MRNDEFWS
-417 RYRTTELTQSE
+417 RYRATELTQSE
-428 SNMGNFVSKLSDIKG
+428 SNMSGFVDNLAKIKG
-443 FKYILFGLRAFIE
+443 FKYVLFGLKALIE
-456 NFVETGSTK
+456 NFVETGTK
-465 TPSKVDIGPINTMF
+465 DHPSKVDIGPINTIL
-479 TSNYVDGFRLR
+479 TSNFIDGTRLR
-490 GSAQT
+490 ASAQT
-495 TANLHPN
+495 TANLNPN

-516 KVKYMGQVEYS
+516 KMKYLGQVEYS
-527 FDKKEYLA
+527 FDKKGYLA
-535 REFPKHALAV
+535 REFPKHAIAV
-545 SYQYDNMLPSDKYI
+545 SYQYDNMLPSDKFI
-559 HTDKDNVFTSWKVT
+559 NTDKDNMFTSLKWAKQ
-573 TVDQYN
+573 DLYN
-579 YERKFTVNYEH
+579 YERKFTINYEH
-590 ERENGLKTTV
+590 ERESGLKTHA

-606 YEPCGRLFYRT
+606 YEPCGNLFYRT
-617 MSGESRL
+617 MAGESQL
-624 QDAIRN
+624 QKAIAD
-630 GSITAGGDYMLTPYN
+630 GTMKGDVFMHTPYN
-645 TKDITVAEA
+645 TKDITITEA
-654 TFGVRFA
+654 TLGVRYA
-661 PGETFVN
+661 PGEAFVN

-687 TFGLKGVLG
+687 TFGLNGILG
-696 GEYNYNFTEATA
+696 SEYKYNFTEAGA

-740 PAANLSYIVEDE
+740 PAANLSYIIQDG

-795 LGVKCLWGQ
+795 IGVKCLWGE
-804 LTDKNN
+804 LSDKNN
-810 PFLEQNR
+810 PFLEESRN
-817 DDDMLMMFPGH
+817 DDVLMMFPGH
-828 YREGGVFDYST
+828 YRANGVYEYSSA
-839 GVMDPKKPY
+839 VLDPKKPY
-848 VEAIVGIHN
+848 VEVCAGIHN
-857 IFKLVH
+857 IFKLLH
-863 VEYVRRLNYNNLP
+863 VEYVRRLNYKNLP

>member
-1 MTKRVIVKLVNMQ
+1 MIKKVSLFCL
-14 KRLFL
+14 LFL
-19 VVFFICSVWC
+19 VWALQSF
-29 CLSAQIKGVVK
+29 AQIQGVVK
-40 DADTGEPLPY
+40 DEDTGEPIPF

-68 NFTVDKMVEWKELVF
+68 RFKVDKMVEWKELTF
-83 SSIGYETQKV
+83 SSVGYTTKAV
-93 PINARTQ
+93 PITAKTEYLNVS
-100 TLTVLMKVLDHTLG
+100 LKVMDHTLD

-139 VAGKELDDL
+139 VAAKELDDL
-148 KQKEYYS
+148 KQKDYYS

-193 SEIDKNILPLS
+193 AETDKNILPLS
-204 VDETLTQTVYR
+204 VDETLTQTVFR
-215 KHPESE
+215 KKPESE
-221 KNLIKGLNSTGVN
+221 KNIIKGLNSTGVN

-282 YIMDTVYVEKERCFH
+282 YIMDTTYVEHDKCFH

-313 LYIMADSTY
+313 LYIMADSTF
-322 RLKQCV
+322 RLKKCV

-339 VENMQIH
+339 VENMQIL

-356 WVQLSD
+356 WVQLTD

-370 FGGKFVVRRVTHNS
+370 FGGHFMVRRVTHNS

-393 KIFKK
+393 RIFKK

-417 RYRTTELTQSE
+417 RYRATELTQSE
-428 SNMGNFVSKLSDIKG
+428 SNMSGFVDNLAKIKG
-443 FKYILFGLRAFIE
+443 FKYVLFGLKALIE
-456 NFVETGSTK
+456 NFVETGTK
-465 TPSKVDIGPINTMF
+465 DHPSKVDIGPINTIL
-479 TSNYVDGFRLR
+479 TSNFIDGTRLR
-490 GSAQT
+490 ASAQT
-495 TANLHPN
+495 TANLNPN

-516 KVKYMGQVEYS
+516 KMKYLGQVEYS
-527 FDKKEYLA
+527 FDKKGYLA
-535 REFPKHALAV
+535 REFPKHAIAV
-545 SYQYDNMLPSDKYI
+545 SYQYDNMLPSDKFI
-559 HTDKDNVFTSWKVT
+559 NTDKDNMFTSLKWAKQ
-573 TVDQYN
+573 DLYN
-579 YERKFTVNYEH
+579 YERKFTINYEH
-590 ERENGLKTTV
+590 ERESGLKTHA

-606 YEPCGRLFYRT
+606 YEPCGNLFYRT
-617 MSGESRL
+617 MAGETQL
-624 QDAIRN
+624 QKAIAD
-630 GSITAGGDYMLTPYN
+630 GTMKGDVFMHTPYN
-645 TKDITVAEA
+645 TKDITITEA
-654 TFGVRFA
+654 TLGVRYA
-661 PGETFVN
+661 PGEAFVN

-687 TFGLKGVLG
+687 TFGLNGILG
-696 GEYNYNFTEATA
+696 SEYKYNFTEAGA

-740 PAANLSYIVEDE
+740 PAANLSYIIQDG

-795 LGVKCLWGQ
+795 IGVKCFWGE
-804 LTDKNN
+804 LSDKNN
-810 PFLEQNR
+810 PFLEENR
-817 DDDMLMMFPGH
+817 NDDVLMMFPGH
-828 YREGGVFDYST
+828 YRANGVYEYSSA
-839 GVMDPKKPY
+839 VLDPKKPY
-848 VEAIVGIHN
+848 VEVCAGIHN
-857 IFKLVH
+857 IFKLLH
-863 VEYVRRLNYNNLP
+863 VEYVRRLNYKNLP

>member
-1 MTKRVIVKLVNMQ
+1 MIKKVSLFCL
-14 KRLFL
+14 LFL
-19 VVFFICSVWC
+19 VWALQSF
-29 CLSAQIKGVVK
+29 AQIQGVVK
-40 DADTGEPLPY
+40 DEDTGEPIPF

-68 NFTVDKMVEWKELVF
+68 RFKVDKMVEWKELTF
-83 SSIGYETQKV
+83 SSVGYTTKAV
-93 PINARTQ
+93 PITAKTEYLNVS
-100 TLTVLMKVLDHTLG
+100 LKVMDHTLD

-139 VAGKELDDL
+139 VAAKELDDL
-148 KQKEYYS
+148 KQKDYYS

-193 SEIDKNILPLS
+193 AETDKNILPLS
-204 VDETLTQTVYR
+204 VDETLTQTVFR
-215 KHPESE
+215 KKPESE
-221 KNLIKGLNSTGVN
+221 KNIIKGLNSTGVN

-282 YIMDTVYVEKERCFH
+282 YIMDTTYVEHDKCFH

-313 LYIMADSTY
+313 LYIMADSTF
-322 RLKQCV
+322 RLKKCV

-339 VENMQIH
+339 VENMQIL

-356 WVQLSD
+356 WVQLTD

-370 FGGKFVVRRVTHNS
+370 FGGHFMVRRVTHNS

-393 KIFKK
+393 RIFKK

-417 RYRTTELTQSE
+417 RYRATELTQSE
-428 SNMGNFVSKLSDIKG
+428 SNMSGFVDNLAKIKG
-443 FKYILFGLRAFIE
+443 FKYILFGLKALIE
-456 NFVETGSTK
+456 NFVETGTK
-465 TPSKVDIGPINTMF
+465 DHPSKVDIGPINTIL
-479 TSNYVDGFRLR
+479 TSNFIDGTRLR
-490 GSAQT
+490 ASAQT
-495 TANLHPN
+495 TANLNPN

-516 KVKYMGQVEYS
+516 KMKYLGQVEYS
-527 FDKKEYLA
+527 FDKKGYLA
-535 REFPKHALAV
+535 REFPKHAIAV
-545 SYQYDNMLPSDKYI
+545 SYQYDNMLPSDKFI
-559 HTDKDNVFTSWKVT
+559 NTDKDNMFTSLKWAKQ
-573 TVDQYN
+573 DLYN
-579 YERKFTVNYEH
+579 YERKFTINYEH
-590 ERENGLKTTV
+590 ERESGLKTHA

-606 YEPCGRLFYRT
+606 YEPCGNLFYRT
-617 MSGESRL
+617 MAGESQL
-624 QDAIRN
+624 QKAIAD
-630 GSITAGGDYMLTPYN
+630 GTMKGDVFMHTPYN
-645 TKDITVAEA
+645 TKDITITEA
-654 TFGVRFA
+654 TLGVRYA
-661 PGETFVN
+661 PGEAFVN

-687 TFGLKGVLG
+687 TFGLNGILG
-696 GEYNYNFTEATA
+696 SEYKYNFTEAGA

-740 PAANLSYIVEDE
+740 PAANLSYIIQDG

-795 LGVKCLWGQ
+795 IGVKCLWGE
-804 LTDKNN
+804 LSDKNN
-810 PFLEQNR
+810 PFLEENR
-817 DDDMLMMFPGH
+817 NDDVLMMFPGH
-828 YREGGVFDYST
+828 YRANGVYEYSSA
-839 GVMDPKKPY
+839 VLDPKKPY
-848 VEAIVGIHN
+848 VEVCAGIHN
-857 IFKLVH
+857 IFKLLH
-863 VEYVRRLNYNNLP
+863 VEYVRRLNYKNLP

>member
-1 MTKRVIVKLVNMQ
+1 MIKKVSLFCL
-14 KRLFL
+14 LFL
-19 VVFFICSVWC
+19 VWALQSF
-29 CLSAQIKGVVK
+29 AQIQGVVK
-40 DADTGEPLPY
+40 DEDTGEPIPF

-68 NFTVDKMVEWKELVF
+68 RFKVDKMVEWKELTF
-83 SSIGYETQKV
+83 SSVGYTTKAV
-93 PINARTQ
+93 PITAKTEYLNVS
-100 TLTVLMKVLDHTLG
+100 LKVMDHTLD

-139 VAGKELDDL
+139 VAAKELDDL
-148 KQKEYYS
+148 KQKDYYS

-193 SEIDKNILPLS
+193 AETDKNILPLS
-204 VDETLTQTVYR
+204 VDETLTQTVFR
-215 KHPESE
+215 KKPESE
-221 KNLIKGLNSTGVN
+221 KNIIKGLNSTGVN

-282 YIMDTVYVEKERCFH
+282 YIMDTTYVEHDKCFH

-313 LYIMADSTY
+313 LYIMADSTF
-322 RLKQCV
+322 RLKKCV

-339 VENMQIH
+339 VENMQIL

-356 WVQLSD
+356 WVQLTD

-370 FGGKFVVRRVTHNS
+370 FGGHFMVRRVTHNS

-393 KIFKK
+393 RIFKK

-409 MRNDEFWN
+409 MRNDEFWS
-417 RYRTTELTQSE
+417 RYRATELTQSE
-428 SNMGNFVSKLSDIKG
+428 SNMSGFVDNLAKIKG
-443 FKYILFGLRAFIE
+443 FKYILFGLKALIE
-456 NFVETGSTK
+456 NFVETGTK
-465 TPSKVDIGPINTMF
+465 DHPSKVDIGPINTIL
-479 TSNYVDGFRLR
+479 TSNFIDGTRLR
-490 GSAQT
+490 ASAQT
-495 TANLHPN
+495 TANLNPN

-516 KVKYMGQVEYS
+516 KMKYLGQVEYS
-527 FDKKEYLA
+527 FDKKGYLA
-535 REFPKHALAV
+535 REFPKHAIAV
-545 SYQYDNMLPSDKYI
+545 SYQYDNMLPSDKFI
-559 HTDKDNVFTSWKVT
+559 NTDKDNMFTSLKWAKQ
-573 TVDQYN
+573 DLYN
-579 YERKFTVNYEH
+579 YERKFTINYEH
-590 ERENGLKTTV
+590 ERESGLKTHA

-606 YEPCGRLFYRT
+606 YEPCGNLFYRT
-617 MSGESRL
+617 MAGETQL
-624 QDAIRN
+624 QKAIAD
-630 GSITAGGDYMLTPYN
+630 GSMKGDVFMHTPYN
-645 TKDITVAEA
+645 TKDITITEA
-654 TFGVRFA
+654 TLGVRYA
-661 PGETFVN
+661 PGEAFVN

-687 TFGLKGVLG
+687 TFGLNGILG
-696 GEYNYNFTEATA
+696 SEYKYNFTEAGA

-740 PAANLSYIVEDE
+740 PAANLSYIIQDG

-795 LGVKCLWGQ
+795 IGVKCLWGE
-804 LTDKNN
+804 LSDKNN
-810 PFLEQNR
+810 PFLEENR
-817 DDDMLMMFPGH
+817 NDDVLMMFPGH
-828 YREGGVFDYST
+828 YRANGVYEYSSA
-839 GVMDPKKPY
+839 VLDPKKPY
-848 VEAIVGIHN
+848 VEVCAGIHN
-857 IFKLVH
+857 IFKLLH
-863 VEYVRRLNYNNLP
+863 VEYVRRLNYKNLP

>member
-1 MTKRVIVKLVNMQ
+1 MIKKVSLFCL
-14 KRLFL
+14 LFL
-19 VVFFICSVWC
+19 VWALQSF
-29 CLSAQIKGVVK
+29 AQIQGVVK
-40 DADTGEPLPY
+40 DEDTGEPIPF

-68 NFTVDKMVEWKELVF
+68 RFKVDKMVEWKELTF
-83 SSIGYETQKV
+83 SSVGYTTKAV
-93 PINARTQ
+93 PITAKTEYLNVS
-100 TLTVLMKVLDHTLG
+100 LKVMDHTLD

-139 VAGKELDDL
+139 VAAKELDDL
-148 KQKEYYS
+148 KQKDYYS

-193 SEIDKNILPLS
+193 AETDKNILPLS
-204 VDETLTQTVYR
+204 VDETLTQTVFR
-215 KHPESE
+215 KKPESE
-221 KNLIKGLNSTGVN
+221 KNIIKGLNSTGVN

-282 YIMDTVYVEKERCFH
+282 YIMDTTYVEHDKCFH

-313 LYIMADSTY
+313 LYIMADSTF
-322 RLKQCV
+322 RLKKCV

-339 VENMQIH
+339 VENMQIL
-346 QQFGALPSGE
+346 QQFGALSSGE
-356 WVQLSD
+356 WVQLTD

-370 FGGKFVVRRVTHNS
+370 FGGHFMVRRVTHNS

-393 KIFKK
+393 RIFKK

-409 MRNDEFWN
+409 MRNDEFWS
-417 RYRTTELTQSE
+417 RYRATELTQSE
-428 SNMGNFVSKLSDIKG
+428 SNMSGFVDNLAKIKG
-443 FKYILFGLRAFIE
+443 FKYVLFGLKALIE
-456 NFVETGSTK
+456 NFVETGTK
-465 TPSKVDIGPINTMF
+465 DHPSKVDIGPINTIL
-479 TSNYVDGFRLR
+479 TSNFIDGTRLR
-490 GSAQT
+490 ASAQT
-495 TANLHPN
+495 TANLNPN

-516 KVKYMGQVEYS
+516 KMKYLGQVEYS
-527 FDKKEYLA
+527 FDKKGYLA
-535 REFPKHALAV
+535 REFPKHAIAV
-545 SYQYDNMLPSDKYI
+545 SYQYDNMLPSDKFI
-559 HTDKDNVFTSWKVT
+559 NTDKDNMFTSLKWAKQ
-573 TVDQYN
+573 DLYN
-579 YERKFTVNYEH
+579 YERKFTINYEH
-590 ERENGLKTTV
+590 ERESGLKTHA

-606 YEPCGRLFYRT
+606 YEPCGNLFYRT
-617 MSGESRL
+617 MAGESQL
-624 QDAIRN
+624 QKAIAD
-630 GSITAGGDYMLTPYN
+630 GTMKGDVFMHTPYN
-645 TKDITVAEA
+645 TKDITITEA
-654 TFGVRFA
+654 TLGVRYA
-661 PGETFVN
+661 PGEAFVN

-687 TFGLKGVLG
+687 TFGFNGILG
-696 GEYNYNFTEATA
+696 SEYKYNFTEAGA

-726 GIQWNKVPFPLLIM
+726 GVQWNKVPFPLLIM
-740 PAANLSYIVEDE
+740 PAANLSYIIQDG

-795 LGVKCLWGQ
+795 IGVKCLWGE
-804 LTDKNN
+804 LSDKNN
-810 PFLEQNR
+810 PFLEENR
-817 DDDMLMMFPGH
+817 NDDVLMMFPGH
-828 YREGGVFDYST
+828 YRANGVYEYSSA
-839 GVMDPKKPY
+839 VLDPKKPY
-848 VEAIVGIHN
+848 VEVCAGIHN
-857 IFKLVH
+857 IFKLLH
-863 VEYVRRLNYNNLP
+863 VEYVRRLNYKNLP

>member
-1 MTKRVIVKLVNMQ
+1 MLKRVFLFSLLV
-14 KRLFL
+14 FAWACHS
-19 VVFFICSVWC
+19 F
-29 CLSAQIKGVVK
+29 AQIQGVVK
-40 DADTGEPLPY
+40 DADTGEPLPF

-60 GCISDIDG
+60 GAISDIDG
-68 NFTVDKMVEWKELVF
+68 RFNVEKMVEWKALTF
-83 SSIGYETQKV
+83 SSVGYTTEVV
-93 PINARTQ
+93 PITAKTKF
-100 TLTVLMKVLDHTLG
+100 LTVTMKVMDHTLD

-139 VAGKELDDL
+139 VAAKELDDL
-148 KQKEYYS
+148 KQKDYYS

-193 SEIDKNILPLS
+193 AEIDKNILPLS

-215 KHPESE
+215 KKPESE
-221 KNLIKGLNSTGVN
+221 KNIIKGLNSTGVN

-282 YIMDTVYVEKERCFH
+282 YIMDTIYVEQDKCFH

-313 LYIMADSTY
+313 LYVMADSTF

-339 VENMQIH
+339 VEDMQIL
-346 QQFGALPSGE
+346 QQFGALPTGE
-356 WVQLSD
+356 WVQLTD

-370 FGGKFVVRRVTHNS
+370 FGGHFMVRRVTHNS

-393 KIFKK
+393 RIFKK

-417 RYRTTELTQSE
+417 RYRATELTESE
-428 SNMGNFVSKLSDIKG
+428 SNMSGFVDNLAKIKG
-443 FKYILFGLRAFIE
+443 FKYLLFGLKALIE
-456 NFVETGSTK
+456 NFVETGTK
-465 TPSKVDIGPINTMF
+465 DHPSKVDIGPINTMI
-479 TSNYVDGFRLR
+479 TSNYIDGMRLR
-490 GSAQT
+490 ASAQT
-495 TANLHPN
+495 TANLNPN

-516 KVKYMGQVEYS
+516 RMKYLGQVEYS
-527 FDKKEYLA
+527 FDKKGYLP
-535 REFPKHALAV
+535 REFPKHSIAV
-545 SYQYDNMLPSDKYI
+545 SYQYDNMLPSDKFI
-559 HTDKDNVFTSWKVT
+559 NTDKDNVFTSLKWAKQ
-573 TVDQYN
+573 DLYN
-579 YERKFTVNYEH
+579 YERKFTINYEH
-590 ERENGLKTTV
+590 ERENGLKTSV

-617 MSGESRL
+617 MKGESQL
-624 QDAIRN
+624 QQAIAE
-630 GSITAGGDYMLTPYN
+630 GSITGESFMHTPFN

-654 TFGVRFA
+654 TLGVRYA

-687 TFGLKGVLG
+687 TFGINGLLG
-696 GEYNYNFTEATA
+696 SEYKYNFTEAGA

-740 PAANLSYIVEDE
+740 PAANLSYIIQDG

-763 NDRYASLDVSWN
+763 NDRYASLDISWN

-795 LGVKCLWGQ
+795 IGIKCLWGE

-810 PFLEQNR
+810 PFLEENR
-817 DDDMLMMFPGH
+817 NDDVLMKFPGH
-828 YREGGVFDYST
+828 YRANGVYDYSSN
-839 GVMDPKKPY
+839 VLDPKKPY
-848 VEAIVGIHN
+848 IEACVGIHN
-857 IFKLVH
+857 IFKLLH
-863 VEYVRRLNYNNLP
+863 VEYVRRLNYNELP

>member
-1 MTKRVIVKLVNMQ
+1 MIKKVSLFCL
-14 KRLFL
+14 LFL
-19 VVFFICSVWC
+19 VWALQSF
-29 CLSAQIKGVVK
+29 AQIQGVVK
-40 DADTGEPLPY
+40 DEDTGEPIPF

-68 NFTVDKMVEWKELVF
+68 RFKVDKMVEWKELTF
-83 SSIGYETQKV
+83 SSVGYTTKAV
-93 PINARTQ
+93 PITAKTEYLNVS
-100 TLTVLMKVLDHTLG
+100 LKVMDHTLD

-139 VAGKELDDL
+139 VAAKELDDL
-148 KQKEYYS
+148 KQKDYYS

-193 SEIDKNILPLS
+193 AETDKNILPLS
-204 VDETLTQTVYR
+204 VDETLTQTVFR
-215 KHPESE
+215 KKPESE
-221 KNLIKGLNSTGVN
+221 KNIIKGLNSTGVN

-282 YIMDTVYVEKERCFH
+282 YIMDTTYVEHDKCFH

-313 LYIMADSTY
+313 LYIMADSTF
-322 RLKQCV
+322 RLKKCV

-339 VENMQIH
+339 VENMQIL

-356 WVQLSD
+356 WVQLTD

-370 FGGKFVVRRVTHNS
+370 FGGHFMVRRVTHNS

-393 KIFKK
+393 RIFKK

-417 RYRTTELTQSE
+417 RYRATELTQSE
-428 SNMGNFVSKLSDIKG
+428 SNMSGFVDNLAKIKG
-443 FKYILFGLRAFIE
+443 FKYILFGLKALIE
-456 NFVETGSTK
+456 NFVETGTK
-465 TPSKVDIGPINTMF
+465 DHPSKVDIGPVNTIL
-479 TSNYVDGFRLR
+479 TSNFIDGTRLR
-490 GSAQT
+490 ASAQT
-495 TANLHPN
+495 TANLNPN

-516 KVKYMGQVEYS
+516 KMKYLGQVEYS
-527 FDKKEYLA
+527 FDKKGYLA
-535 REFPKHALAV
+535 REFPKHAIAV
-545 SYQYDNMLPSDKYI
+545 SYQYDNMLPSDKFI
-559 HTDKDNVFTSWKVT
+559 NTDKDNMFTSLKWAKQ
-573 TVDQYN
+573 DLYN
-579 YERKFTVNYEH
+579 YERKFTINYEH
-590 ERENGLKTTV
+590 ERESGLKTHA

-606 YEPCGRLFYRT
+606 YEPCGNLFYRT
-617 MSGESRL
+617 MAGESQL
-624 QDAIRN
+624 QKAIAD
-630 GSITAGGDYMLTPYN
+630 GTMKGDVFMHTPYN
-645 TKDITVAEA
+645 TKDITITEA
-654 TFGVRFA
+654 TLGVRYA
-661 PGETFVN
+661 PGEAFVN

-687 TFGLKGVLG
+687 TFGINGILG
-696 GEYNYNFTEATA
+696 SEYKYNFTEAGA

-740 PAANLSYIVEDE
+740 PAANLSYIIQDG

-795 LGVKCLWGQ
+795 IGVKCLWGE
-804 LTDKNN
+804 LSDKNN
-810 PFLEQNR
+810 PFLEENR
-817 DDDMLMMFPGH
+817 NDDVLMMFPGH
-828 YREGGVFDYST
+828 YRANGVYEYSSA
-839 GVMDPKKPY
+839 VLDPKKPY
-848 VEAIVGIHN
+848 VEVCAGIHN
-857 IFKLVH
+857 IFKLLH
-863 VEYVRRLNYNNLP
+863 VEYVRRLNYKNLP

>member
-1 MTKRVIVKLVNMQ
+1 MIKKVSLFCL
-14 KRLFL
+14 LFL
-19 VVFFICSVWC
+19 VWALQSF
-29 CLSAQIKGVVK
+29 AQIQGVVK
-40 DADTGEPLPY
+40 DEDTGEPIPF

-68 NFTVDKMVEWKELVF
+68 RFKVDKMVEWKELTF
-83 SSIGYETQKV
+83 SSVGYTTKAV
-93 PINARTQ
+93 PITAKTEYLNVS
-100 TLTVLMKVLDHTLG
+100 LKVMDHTLD

-139 VAGKELDDL
+139 VAAKELDDL
-148 KQKEYYS
+148 KQKDYYS

-193 SEIDKNILPLS
+193 AETDKNILPLS
-204 VDETLTQTVYR
+204 VDETLTQTVFR
-215 KHPESE
+215 KKPESE
-221 KNLIKGLNSTGVN
+221 KNIIKGLNSTGVN

-282 YIMDTVYVEKERCFH
+282 YIMDTTYVEHDKCFH

-313 LYIMADSTY
+313 LYIMADSTF
-322 RLKQCV
+322 RLKKCV

-339 VENMQIH
+339 VENMQIL

-356 WVQLSD
+356 WVQLTD

-370 FGGKFVVRRVTHNS
+370 FGGHFMVRRVTHNS

-393 KIFKK
+393 RIFKK

-417 RYRTTELTQSE
+417 RYRATELTQSE
-428 SNMGNFVSKLSDIKG
+428 SNMSGFVDNLAKIKG
-443 FKYILFGLRAFIE
+443 FKYVLFGLKALIE
-456 NFVETGSTK
+456 NFVETGTK
-465 TPSKVDIGPINTMF
+465 DHPSKVDIGPVNTIL
-479 TSNYVDGFRLR
+479 TSNFIDGTRLR
-490 GSAQT
+490 ASAQT
-495 TANLHPN
+495 TANLNPN

-516 KVKYMGQVEYS
+516 KMKYLGQVEYS
-527 FDKKEYLA
+527 FDKKGYLA
-535 REFPKHALAV
+535 REFPKHAIAV
-545 SYQYDNMLPSDKYI
+545 SYQYDNMLPSDKFI
-559 HTDKDNVFTSWKVT
+559 NTDKDNMFTSLKWAKQ
-573 TVDQYN
+573 DLYN
-579 YERKFTVNYEH
+579 YERKFTINYEH
-590 ERENGLKTTV
+590 ERESGLKTHA
-600 MLRHAN
+600 MLRYAN
-606 YEPCGRLFYRT
+606 YEPCGNLFYRT
-617 MSGESRL
+617 MAGESQL
-624 QDAIRN
+624 QKAIAD
-630 GSITAGGDYMLTPYN
+630 GTMKGDVFMHTPYN
-645 TKDITVAEA
+645 TKDITVTEA
-654 TFGVRFA
+654 TIGVRYA
-661 PGETFVN
+661 PGETFIN

-687 TFGLKGVLG
+687 TFGINGILG
-696 GEYNYNFTEATA
+696 SEYKYNFTEAGA

-740 PAANLSYIVEDE
+740 PAANLSYIIQDG

-795 LGVKCLWGQ
+795 IGVKCLWGE
-804 LTDKNN
+804 LSDKNN
-810 PFLEQNR
+810 PFLEENR
-817 DDDMLMMFPGH
+817 NDDVLMMFPGH
-828 YREGGVFDYST
+828 YRANGVYEYSSA
-839 GVMDPKKPY
+839 VLDPKKPY
-848 VEAIVGIHN
+848 VEVCAGIHN
-857 IFKLVH
+857 IFKLLH
-863 VEYVRRLNYNNLP
+863 VEYVRRLNYKNLP

>member
-1 MTKRVIVKLVNMQ
+1 MIKKVSLFCL
-14 KRLFL
+14 LFL
-19 VVFFICSVWC
+19 VWALQSF
-29 CLSAQIKGVVK
+29 AQIQGVVK
-40 DADTGEPLPY
+40 DEDTGEPIPF

-68 NFTVDKMVEWKELVF
+68 RFKVDKMVEWKELTF
-83 SSIGYETQKV
+83 SSVGYTTKAV
-93 PINARTQ
+93 PITAKTEYLNVS
-100 TLTVLMKVLDHTLG
+100 LKVMDHTLD

-139 VAGKELDDL
+139 VAAKELDDL
-148 KQKEYYS
+148 KQKDYYS

-193 SEIDKNILPLS
+193 AETDKNILPLS
-204 VDETLTQTVYR
+204 VDETLTQTVFR
-215 KHPESE
+215 KKPESE
-221 KNLIKGLNSTGVN
+221 KNIIKGLNSTGVN

-282 YIMDTVYVEKERCFH
+282 YIMDTTYVEHDKCFH

-313 LYIMADSTY
+313 LYIMADSTF
-322 RLKQCV
+322 RLKKCV

-339 VENMQIH
+339 VENMQIL
-346 QQFGALPSGE
+346 QQFGALSSGE
-356 WVQLSD
+356 WVQLTD

-370 FGGKFVVRRVTHNS
+370 FGGHFMVRRVTHNS

-393 KIFKK
+393 RIFKK

-409 MRNDEFWN
+409 MRNDEFWS
-417 RYRTTELTQSE
+417 RYRATELTQSE
-428 SNMGNFVSKLSDIKG
+428 SNMSGFVDNLAKIKG
-443 FKYILFGLRAFIE
+443 FKYVLFGLKALIE
-456 NFVETGSTK
+456 NFVETGTK
-465 TPSKVDIGPINTMF
+465 DHPSKVDIGPINTIL
-479 TSNYVDGFRLR
+479 TSNFIDGTRLR
-490 GSAQT
+490 ASAQT
-495 TANLHPN
+495 TANLNPN

-516 KVKYMGQVEYS
+516 KMKYLGQVEYS
-527 FDKKEYLA
+527 FDKKGYLA
-535 REFPKHALAV
+535 REFPKHAIAV
-545 SYQYDNMLPSDKYI
+545 SYQYDNMLPSDKFI
-559 HTDKDNVFTSWKVT
+559 NTDKDNMFTSLKWAKQ
-573 TVDQYN
+573 DLYN
-579 YERKFTVNYEH
+579 YERKFTINYEH
-590 ERENGLKTTV
+590 ERESGLKTHA
-600 MLRHAN
+600 MLRYAN
-606 YEPCGRLFYRT
+606 YEPCGNLFYRT
-617 MSGESRL
+617 MAGESQL
-624 QDAIRN
+624 QKAIAD
-630 GSITAGGDYMLTPYN
+630 GTMKGDVFMHTPYN
-645 TKDITVAEA
+645 TKDITITEA
-654 TFGVRFA
+654 TLGVRYA
-661 PGETFVN
+661 PGEAFVN

-687 TFGLKGVLG
+687 TFGLNGILG
-696 GEYNYNFTEATA
+696 SEYKYNFTEAGA

-740 PAANLSYIVEDE
+740 PAANLSYIIQDG

-795 LGVKCLWGQ
+795 IGVKCLWGE
-804 LTDKNN
+804 LSDKNN
-810 PFLEQNR
+810 PFLEENR
-817 DDDMLMMFPGH
+817 NDDVLMMFPGH
-828 YREGGVFDYST
+828 YRANGVYEYSSA
-839 GVMDPKKPY
+839 VLDPKKPY
-848 VEAIVGIHN
+848 VEVCAGIHN
-857 IFKLVH
+857 IFKLLH
-863 VEYVRRLNYNNLP
+863 VEYVRRLNYKNLP

>member
-1 MTKRVIVKLVNMQ
+1 MIKKVSLFCL
-14 KRLFL
+14 LFL
-19 VVFFICSVWC
+19 VWALQSF
-29 CLSAQIKGVVK
+29 AQIQGVVK
-40 DADTGEPLPY
+40 DEDTGEPIPF

-68 NFTVDKMVEWKELVF
+68 RFKVDKMVEWKELTF
-83 SSIGYETQKV
+83 SSVGYTTKAV
-93 PINARTQ
+93 PITAKTEYLNVS
-100 TLTVLMKVLDHTLG
+100 LKVMDHTLD

-139 VAGKELDDL
+139 VAAKELDDL
-148 KQKEYYS
+148 KQKDYYS

-193 SEIDKNILPLS
+193 AETDKNILPLS
-204 VDETLTQTVYR
+204 VDETLTQTVFR
-215 KHPESE
+215 KKPESE
-221 KNLIKGLNSTGVN
+221 KNIIKGLNSTGVN

-282 YIMDTVYVEKERCFH
+282 YIMDTTYVEHDKCFH

-313 LYIMADSTY
+313 LYIMADSTF
-322 RLKQCV
+322 RLKKCV

-339 VENMQIH
+339 VENMQIL
-346 QQFGALPSGE
+346 QQFGALSSGE
-356 WVQLSD
+356 WVQLTD

-370 FGGKFVVRRVTHNS
+370 FGGHFMVRRVTHNS

-393 KIFKK
+393 RIFKK

-409 MRNDEFWN
+409 MRNDEFWS
-417 RYRTTELTQSE
+417 RYRATELTQSE
-428 SNMGNFVSKLSDIKG
+428 SNMSGFVDNLAKIKG
-443 FKYILFGLRAFIE
+443 FKYVLFGLKALIE
-456 NFVETGSTK
+456 NFVETGTK
-465 TPSKVDIGPINTMF
+465 DHPSKVDIGPINTIL
-479 TSNYVDGFRLR
+479 TSNFIDGTRLR
-490 GSAQT
+490 ASAQT
-495 TANLHPN
+495 TANLNPN

-516 KVKYMGQVEYS
+516 KMKYLGQVEYS
-527 FDKKEYLA
+527 FDKKGYLA
-535 REFPKHALAV
+535 REFPKHAIAV
-545 SYQYDNMLPSDKYI
+545 SYQYDNMLPSDKFI
-559 HTDKDNVFTSWKVT
+559 NTDKDNMFTSLKWAKQ
-573 TVDQYN
+573 DLYN
-579 YERKFTVNYEH
+579 YERKFTINYEH
-590 ERENGLKTTV
+590 ERESGLKTHA

-606 YEPCGRLFYRT
+606 YEPCGNLFYRT
-617 MSGESRL
+617 MAGESQL
-624 QDAIRN
+624 QKAIAD
-630 GSITAGGDYMLTPYN
+630 GTMKGDVFMHTPYN
-645 TKDITVAEA
+645 TKDITITEA
-654 TFGVRFA
+654 TLGVRYA
-661 PGETFVN
+661 PGEAFVN

-687 TFGLKGVLG
+687 TFGFNGILG
-696 GEYNYNFTEATA
+696 SEYKYNFTEAGA

-740 PAANLSYIVEDE
+740 PAANLSYIIQDG

-795 LGVKCLWGQ
+795 IGVKCLWGE
-804 LTDKNN
+804 LSDKNN
-810 PFLEQNR
+810 PFLEENR
-817 DDDMLMMFPGH
+817 NDDVLMMFPGH
-828 YREGGVFDYST
+828 YRANGVYEYSSA
-839 GVMDPKKPY
+839 VLDPKKPY
-848 VEAIVGIHN
+848 VEVCAGIHN
-857 IFKLVH
+857 IFKLLH
-863 VEYVRRLNYNNLP
+863 VEYVRRLNYKNLP

>member
-1 MTKRVIVKLVNMQ
+1 MIKKVSLFCL
-14 KRLFL
+14 LFL
-19 VVFFICSVWC
+19 VWALQSF
-29 CLSAQIKGVVK
+29 AQIQGVVK
-40 DADTGEPLPY
+40 DEDTGEPIPF

-68 NFTVDKMVEWKELVF
+68 RFKVDKMVEWKELTF
-83 SSIGYETQKV
+83 SSVGYTTKAV
-93 PINARTQ
+93 PITAKTEYLNVS
-100 TLTVLMKVLDHTLG
+100 LKVMDHTLD

-139 VAGKELDDL
+139 VAAKELDDL
-148 KQKEYYS
+148 KQKDYYS

-193 SEIDKNILPLS
+193 AETDKNILPLS
-204 VDETLTQTVYR
+204 VDETLTQTVFR
-215 KHPESE
+215 KKPESE
-221 KNLIKGLNSTGVN
+221 KNIIKGLNSTGVN

-282 YIMDTVYVEKERCFH
+282 YIMDTTYVEHDKCFH

-313 LYIMADSTY
+313 LYIMADSTF
-322 RLKQCV
+322 RLKKCV

-339 VENMQIH
+339 VENMQIL

-356 WVQLSD
+356 WVQLTD

-370 FGGKFVVRRVTHNS
+370 FGGHFMVRRVTHNS

-393 KIFKK
+393 RIFKK

-417 RYRTTELTQSE
+417 RYRATELTQSE
-428 SNMGNFVSKLSDIKG
+428 SNMSGFVDNLAKIKG
-443 FKYILFGLRAFIE
+443 FKYVLFGLKALIE
-456 NFVETGSTK
+456 NFVETGTK
-465 TPSKVDIGPINTMF
+465 DHPSKVDIGPVNTIL
-479 TSNYVDGFRLR
+479 TSNFIDGTRLR
-490 GSAQT
+490 ASAQT
-495 TANLHPN
+495 TANLNPN

-516 KVKYMGQVEYS
+516 KMKYLGQVEYS
-527 FDKKEYLA
+527 FDKKGYLA
-535 REFPKHALAV
+535 REFPKHAIAV
-545 SYQYDNMLPSDKYI
+545 SYQYDNMLPSDKFI
-559 HTDKDNVFTSWKVT
+559 NTDKDNMFTSLKWAKQ
-573 TVDQYN
+573 DLYN
-579 YERKFTVNYEH
+579 YERKFTINYEH
-590 ERENGLKTTV
+590 ERESGLKTHA
-600 MLRHAN
+600 MLRYAN
-606 YEPCGRLFYRT
+606 YEPCGNLFYRT
-617 MSGESRL
+617 MAGESQL
-624 QDAIRN
+624 QKAIAD
-630 GSITAGGDYMLTPYN
+630 GTMKGDVFMHTPYN
-645 TKDITVAEA
+645 TKDITITEA
-654 TFGVRFA
+654 TLGVRYA
-661 PGETFVN
+661 PGEAFVN

-687 TFGLKGVLG
+687 TFGLNGILG
-696 GEYNYNFTEATA
+696 SEYKYNFTEAGA

-740 PAANLSYIVEDE
+740 PAANLSYIIQDG

-795 LGVKCLWGQ
+795 IGVKCLWGE
-804 LTDKNN
+804 LSDKNN
-810 PFLEQNR
+810 PFLEENR
-817 DDDMLMMFPGH
+817 NDDVLMMFPGH
-828 YREGGVFDYST
+828 YRANGVYEYSSA
-839 GVMDPKKPY
+839 VLDPKKPY
-848 VEAIVGIHN
+848 VEVCAGIHN
-857 IFKLVH
+857 IFKLLH
-863 VEYVRRLNYNNLP
+863 VEYVRRLNYKNLP

>member
-1 MTKRVIVKLVNMQ
+1 MIKKVSLFCL
-14 KRLFL
+14 LFL
-19 VVFFICSVWC
+19 VWALQSF
-29 CLSAQIKGVVK
+29 AQIQGVVK
-40 DADTGEPLPY
+40 DEDTGEPIPF

-68 NFTVDKMVEWKELVF
+68 RFKVDKMVEWKELTF
-83 SSIGYETQKV
+83 SSVGYTTKAV
-93 PINARTQ
+93 PITAKTEYLNVS
-100 TLTVLMKVLDHTLG
+100 LKVMDHTLD

-124 YSRKNNPAVELMKKV
+124 YSRKNNPTVELMKKV
-139 VAGKELDDL
+139 VAAKELDDL
-148 KQKEYYS
+148 KQKDYYS

-193 SEIDKNILPLS
+193 AETDKNILPLS
-204 VDETLTQTVYR
+204 VDETLTQTVFR
-215 KHPESE
+215 KKPESE
-221 KNLIKGLNSTGVN
+221 KNIIKGLNSTGVN

-282 YIMDTVYVEKERCFH
+282 YIMDTTYVEHDKCFH

-313 LYIMADSTY
+313 LYIMADSTF
-322 RLKQCV
+322 RLKKCV

-339 VENMQIH
+339 VENMQIL

-356 WVQLSD
+356 WVQLTD

-370 FGGKFVVRRVTHNS
+370 FGGHFMVRRVTHNS

-393 KIFKK
+393 RIFKK

-409 MRNDEFWN
+409 MRNDEFWS
-417 RYRTTELTQSE
+417 RYRATELTQSE
-428 SNMGNFVSKLSDIKG
+428 SNMSGFVDNLAKIKG
-443 FKYILFGLRAFIE
+443 FKYVLFGLKALIE
-456 NFVETGSTK
+456 NFVETGTK
-465 TPSKVDIGPINTMF
+465 DHPSKVDIGPINTIL
-479 TSNYVDGFRLR
+479 TSNFIDGTRLR
-490 GSAQT
+490 ASAQT
-495 TANLHPN
+495 TANLNPN

-516 KVKYMGQVEYS
+516 KMKYLGQVEYS
-527 FDKKEYLA
+527 FDKKGYLA
-535 REFPKHALAV
+535 RVFPKHAIAV
-545 SYQYDNMLPSDKYI
+545 SYQYDNMLPSDKFI
-559 HTDKDNVFTSWKVT
+559 NTDKDNMFTSLKWAKQ
-573 TVDQYN
+573 DLYN
-579 YERKFTVNYEH
+579 YERKFTINYEH
-590 ERENGLKTTV
+590 ERESGLKTHA

-606 YEPCGRLFYRT
+606 YEPCGNLFYRT
-617 MSGESRL
+617 MAGESQL
-624 QDAIRN
+624 QKAIAD
-630 GSITAGGDYMLTPYN
+630 GTMKGDVFMHTPYN
-645 TKDITVAEA
+645 TKDITITEA
-654 TFGVRFA
+654 TLGVRYA
-661 PGETFVN
+661 PGEAFVN

-687 TFGLKGVLG
+687 TFGLNGILG
-696 GEYNYNFTEATA
+696 SEYKYNFTEAGA

-740 PAANLSYIVEDE
+740 PAANLSYIIQDG

-795 LGVKCLWGQ
+795 IGVKCLWGE
-804 LTDKNN
+804 LSDKNN
-810 PFLEQNR
+810 PFLEENR
-817 DDDMLMMFPGH
+817 NDDVLMMFPGH
-828 YREGGVFDYST
+828 YRANGVYEYSSA
-839 GVMDPKKPY
+839 VLDPKKPY
-848 VEAIVGIHN
+848 VEVCAGIHN
-857 IFKLVH
+857 IFKLLH
-863 VEYVRRLNYNNLP
+863 VEYVRRLNYKNLP

>member
-1 MTKRVIVKLVNMQ
+1 MIKKVSLFCL
-14 KRLFL
+14 LFL
-19 VVFFICSVWC
+19 VWALQSF
-29 CLSAQIKGVVK
+29 AQIQGVVK
-40 DADTGEPLPY
+40 DEDTGEPIPF

-68 NFTVDKMVEWKELVF
+68 RFKVDKMVEWKELTF
-83 SSIGYETQKV
+83 SSVGYTTKAV
-93 PINARTQ
+93 PITAKTEYLNVS
-100 TLTVLMKVLDHTLG
+100 LKVMDHTLD

-139 VAGKELDDL
+139 VAAKELDDL
-148 KQKEYYS
+148 KQKDYYS

-193 SEIDKNILPLS
+193 AETDKNILPLS
-204 VDETLTQTVYR
+204 VDETLTQTVFR
-215 KHPESE
+215 KKPESE
-221 KNLIKGLNSTGVN
+221 KNIIKGLNSTGVN

-282 YIMDTVYVEKERCFH
+282 YIMDTTYVEHDKCFH

-313 LYIMADSTY
+313 LYIMADSTF
-322 RLKQCV
+322 RLKKCV

-339 VENMQIH
+339 VENMQIL

-356 WVQLSD
+356 WVQLTD

-370 FGGKFVVRRVTHNS
+370 FGGHFMVRRVTHNS

-393 KIFKK
+393 RIFKK

-409 MRNDEFWN
+409 MRNDEFWS
-417 RYRTTELTQSE
+417 RYRATELTQSE
-428 SNMGNFVSKLSDIKG
+428 SNMSGFVDNLAKIKG
-443 FKYILFGLRAFIE
+443 FKYILFGLKALIE
-456 NFVETGSTK
+456 NFVETGTK
-465 TPSKVDIGPINTMF
+465 DHPSKVDIGPINTIL
-479 TSNYVDGFRLR
+479 TSNFIDGTRLR
-490 GSAQT
+490 ASAQT
-495 TANLHPN
+495 TANLNPN

-516 KVKYMGQVEYS
+516 KMKYLGQVEYS
-527 FDKKEYLA
+527 FDKKGYLA
-535 REFPKHALAV
+535 REFPKHAIAV
-545 SYQYDNMLPSDKYI
+545 SYQYDNMLPSDKFI
-559 HTDKDNVFTSWKVT
+559 NTDKDNMFTSLKWAKQ
-573 TVDQYN
+573 DLYN
-579 YERKFTVNYEH
+579 YERKFTINYEH
-590 ERENGLKTTV
+590 ERESGLKTHA
-600 MLRHAN
+600 MLRYAN
-606 YEPCGRLFYRT
+606 YEPCGNLFYRT
-617 MSGESRL
+617 MAGESQL
-624 QDAIRN
+624 QKAIAD
-630 GSITAGGDYMLTPYN
+630 GTMKGDVFMHTPYN
-645 TKDITVAEA
+645 TKDITVTEA
-654 TFGVRFA
+654 TIGVRYA
-661 PGETFVN
+661 PGETFIN

-687 TFGLKGVLG
+687 TFGINGILG
-696 GEYNYNFTEATA
+696 SEYKYNFTEAGA

-740 PAANLSYIVEDE
+740 PAANLSYIIQDG

-795 LGVKCLWGQ
+795 IGVKCLWGE
-804 LTDKNN
+804 LSDKNN
-810 PFLEQNR
+810 PFLEENR
-817 DDDMLMMFPGH
+817 NDDVLMMFPGH
-828 YREGGVFDYST
+828 YRANGVYEYSSA
-839 GVMDPKKPY
+839 VLDPKKPY
-848 VEAIVGIHN
+848 VEVCAGIHN
-857 IFKLVH
+857 IFKLLH
-863 VEYVRRLNYNNLP
+863 VEYVRRLNYKNLP

>member
-1 MTKRVIVKLVNMQ
+1 MIKKVSLFCL
-14 KRLFL
+14 LFL
-19 VVFFICSVWC
+19 LWALQSF
-29 CLSAQIKGVVK
+29 AQIQGVVK
-40 DADTGEPLPY
+40 DEDTGEPIPF
-50 VNIFYEGKGV
+50 VSIFYEGKGV

-68 NFTVDKMVEWKELVF
+68 RFKVDKMVEWKELTF
-83 SSIGYETQKV
+83 SSVGYTTKVV
-93 PINARTQ
+93 PITAKTEFLNVS
-100 TLTVLMKVLDHTLG
+100 LKVMDHTLD
-114 EVVVRPKREK
+114 EIVVRPKREK

-139 VAGKELDDL
+139 VASKELDDL
-148 KQKEYYS
+148 KQKDYYS

-178 LFKQYPFFRE
+178 LFKQYPFFRD

-193 SEIDKNILPLS
+193 EVTEKNILPLS
-204 VDETLTQTVYR
+204 VDESLTQTVFR
-215 KHPESE
+215 KKPESE
-221 KNLIKGLNSTGVN
+221 KNIIKGLNSTGVN

-282 YIMDTVYVEKERCFH
+282 YIMDTTYVEHDKCFH

-339 VENMQIH
+339 VENMQIL
-346 QQFGALPSGE
+346 QQFGALPTGE
-356 WVQLSD
+356 WVQLTD

-370 FGGKFVVRRVTHNS
+370 FGGHFMVRRITHNS

-393 KIFKK
+393 RIFKK

-417 RYRTTELTQSE
+417 RYRATELTQSE
-428 SNMGNFVSKLSDIKG
+428 SNMGGFVDNLAKIKG
-443 FKYILFGLRAFIE
+443 FKYVLFGLKALIE
-456 NFVETGSTK
+456 NFVETGTK
-465 TPSKVDIGPINTMF
+465 DNPSKVDIGPVNTIL
-479 TSNYVDGFRLR
+479 TSNFVDGTRLR
-490 GSAQT
+490 ASAQT
-495 TANLHPN
+495 TANLNPN

-516 KVKYMGQVEYS
+516 KMKYLGQVEYS
-527 FDKKEYLA
+527 FDKKGYLA
-535 REFPKHALAV
+535 REFPKHAIAV
-545 SYQYDNMLPSDKYI
+545 SYQYDNMLPSDKFI
-559 HTDKDNVFTSWKVT
+559 NTDKDNMFTSLKWAKQ
-573 TVDQYN
+573 DLYN

-590 ERENGLKTTV
+590 ERESGLKTHAMV
-600 MLRHAN
+600 RYAN
-606 YEPCGRLFYRT
+606 YEPCGNLFYRT
-617 MSGESRL
+617 MAGESQL
-624 QDAIRN
+624 QKAIAD
-630 GSITAGGDYMLTPYN
+630 GIMQGDVFMHTPYN
-645 TKDITVAEA
+645 TKDITVTEA
-654 TFGVRFA
+654 TLGVRYA
-661 PGETFVN
+661 PGETFIN

-687 TFGLKGVLG
+687 TFGLNGILG
-696 GEYNYNFTEATA
+696 SEYKYNFTEAGA

-740 PAANLSYIVEDE
+740 PAANLSYIIQDG

-795 LGVKCLWGQ
+795 IGVKCLWGE
-804 LTDKNN
+804 LSDKNN
-810 PFLEQNR
+810 PFLEENQN
-817 DDDMLMMFPGH
+817 DDVLMMFPGH
-828 YREGGVFDYST
+828 YRADGVFEYSSA
-839 GVMDPKKPY
+839 VLDPKKPY
-848 VEAIVGIHN
+848 VEVCAGIHN
-857 IFKLVH
+857 IFKLLH
-863 VEYVRRLNYNNLP
+863 VEYVRRLNYKNLP
-876 TANKWGI
+876 TANKWGV